1 MSESTKAGPVDRGA
15 MRRTAILDAA
25 STVFAQHGYHRAT
38 IASVARECGIADG
51 TIYNYFDD
59 KRALLSGLLERLAI
73 VETRK
78 LDLGKRSGAGFAELV
93 RAYVNQRFAT
103 MWDSREL
110 LRAVLPELLCD
121 AELRRRYYLEVVA
134 PARARGEAA
143 VRSAAAA
150 GELSAD
156 PAHLTRMITGAAF
169 GILVLG
175 LLGDDA
181 LEDDLEACAEA
192 TADLVLHGVATG

>member
-1 MSESTKAGPVDRGA
+1 VSEITKAGPVDRGA
-15 MRRTAILDAA
+15 MRRSAILDAA
-25 STVFAQHGYHRAT
+25 STIFAQRGYHRAT
-38 IASVARECGIADG
+38 IASVARECGVADG
-51 TIYNYFDD
+51 TIYNYFAD
-59 KRALLSGLLERLAI
+59 KRELLSSLLDRLAR

-78 LDLGKRSGAGFAELV
+78 LDLGKRSDAGFAELV
-93 RAYVNQRFAT
+93 RAYVNQRFAI

-121 AELRRRYYLEVVA
+121 AELRSRYYLEVVA

-143 VRSAAAA
+143 VRTAAAA

-169 GILVLG
+169 GILMLG